1 MAHPPASEPASER
14 SSCQTCSSPPSSWAH
29 EVERQSRCRHPRA
42 PAPNRRDGPDE
53 RHLTGDI
60 VFPRRSSSDGC
71 SRSTPLD
78 ASLSVASP
86 RRPRRTTGSLY
97 GHGSLLATTAGS
109 ERGARRCA
117 PNSSAQSSRSP
128 SSRFCFSLN
137 ELAARSTRSE
147 SAGRLVSMIRLLRLA
162 LQVVLFFL
170 LLSLV
175 IAVGAGQTGILEKV
189 ALIAAG
195 VVLVWL
201 ASCVRRIGA
210 PVHHM

>member
-1 MAHPPASEPASER
+1 
-14 SSCQTCSSPPSSWAH
+14 
-29 EVERQSRCRHPRA
+29 
-42 PAPNRRDGPDE
+42 
-53 RHLTGDI
+53 
-60 VFPRRSSSDGC
+60 
-71 SRSTPLD
+71 
-78 ASLSVASP
+78 
-86 RRPRRTTGSLY
+86 
-97 GHGSLLATTAGS
+97 
-109 ERGARRCA
+109 
-117 PNSSAQSSRSP
+117 
-128 SSRFCFSLN
+128 
-137 ELAARSTRSE
+137 
-147 SAGRLVSMIRLLRLA
+147 MIRLLRLA